1 MHYSASSMSAVQ
13 SLFMHPAIL
22 KCGML
27 PCLRVQLDECM
38 RVCRPWALKYA
49 EDEQLFFSDYVKA
62 HLKLSE
68 LGSEWAPG
76 APYTLDI

>member
-1 MHYSASSMSAVQ
+1 MS
-13 SLFMHPAIL
+13 
-22 KCGML
+22 GNL
-27 PCLRVQLDECM
+27 PYVHVQLDARMCP
-38 RVCRPWALKYA
+38 CRPWALKYA

>member
-1 MHYSASSMSAVQ
+1 MY
-13 SLFMHPAIL
+13 L
-22 KCGML
+22 
-27 PCLRVQLDECM
+27 
-38 RVCRPWALKYA
+38 CRPWALKYA

-76 APYTLDI
+76 APYTFDI